1 MKILENYNT
10 ASQKYGNDSVLA
22 MQKEGIPG
30 KYLLSACRFNADNG
44 ISPSVLKQK
53 FRQWMTYVVKHDENI
68 DVNKLNYNE
77 FLSIISYCFK
87 EYCVPNKIFGNGDV
101 YVGDIKSHK
110 DVRQIPVENRWC
122 IKSEEWYSAYVSK
135 GWKFLVVYM
144 PKQPMPITYVI
155 VGIHDGNVEYY
166 NAYDYQKEENLVSNV
181 GNDEHN
187 QYQSLLPDQVQS
199 IIYEIAAAQ
208 TDEIES
214 KKANESVLP
223 VNLKSEKETIY
234 TENKTRQKMKQRFR
248 INESQLRRIVS
259 ESVKRCLNEDE
270 NQDFQLI
277 QQESLYKTLCS
288 LNADIKTVISN
299 TDTSSSQAFGSPE
312 EKLAAISNALT
323 HIDSDIAKQSESTFS
338 KLIEVLSELQSLCT
352 SLKTFGAEDPYWGH
366 PFKTPF
372 GTVSLSR
379 YSY

>member
-1 MKILENYNT
+1 MAISSQSYPHISVAISGKIPKYFILFDFVKIFTSKKFAKMMKILENYNT

-77 FLSIISYCFK
+77 FISIISYCFK

-234 TENKTRQKMKQRFR
+234 TENKTRQKMKQRFG

-270 NQDFQLI
+270 NQIF
-277 QQESLYKTLCS
+277 
-288 LNADIKTVISN
+288 N
-299 TDTSSSQAFGSPE
+299 
-312 EKLAAISNALT
+312 
-323 HIDSDIAKQSESTFS
+323 
-338 KLIEVLSELQSLCT
+338 
-352 SLKTFGAEDPYWGH
+352 
-366 PFKTPF
+366 
-372 GTVSLSR
+372 
-379 YSY
+379 